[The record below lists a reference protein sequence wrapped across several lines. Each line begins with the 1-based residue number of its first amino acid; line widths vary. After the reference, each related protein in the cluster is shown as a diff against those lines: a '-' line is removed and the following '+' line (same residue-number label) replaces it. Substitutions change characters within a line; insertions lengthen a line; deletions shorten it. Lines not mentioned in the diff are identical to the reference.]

1 MKIVN
6 VQNLTKIYRRPFK
19 KNGTKA
25 LNELSFS
32 MKKGEC
38 LGVIGPNGSGKTTLF
53 KCLLGFLKP
62 TSGNITLFEQ
72 NSHLADLR
80 LKIGFLYEKINV
92 YADLTPFELLTY
104 FGKLYKL
111 DKNIIKDKIE
121 ELLTFVDLSAYS
133 HIKAKNFSKGMIQ
146 RLGIALTL
154 INDSELLI
162 FDEPTSGLDPIGI
175 IQISTILRKLRD
187 QGKTIILSSHILSH
201 IEDIC
206 SDIIIL
212 KKGKI
217 TRSGKLSTLIT
228 TTNKYRI
235 DLDLKE
241 NDKPEIAID
250 KLKESGFSI
259 SSSKYTNKDLEDIF
273 FEIMGEE

>member
-6 VQNLTKIYRRPFK
+6 VQNLNKIYRRPFSK
-19 KNGTKA
+19 KGTLA
-25 LNELSFS
+25 LNNLSFS
-32 MKKGEC
+32 MEKGEC

-62 TSGNITLFEQ
+62 TSGKITLFEQ
-72 NSHLADLR
+72 DTHISNLR

-92 YADLTPFELLTY
+92 YADLTPFELLTC

-111 DKNIIKDKIE
+111 EKKIIKEKIK
-121 ELLTFVDLSAYS
+121 ELLSFVDLSE
-133 HIKAKNFSKGMIQ
+133 HTHVKAKKFSKGMIQ

-154 INDSELLI
+154 INNSELLI

-175 IQISTILRKLRD
+175 IQISNILKKLRE

-212 KKGKI
+212 KKGTNI
-217 TRSGKLSTLIT
+217 RSGKLSTLIAA
-228 TTNKYRI
+228 TNRYRI
-235 DLDLKE
+235 DLDLK
-241 NDKPEIAID
+241 NKDNPALAID
-250 KLKESGFSI
+250 KLTESGFSI
-259 SSSKYTNKDLEDIF
+259 LKSEYTNKDLEDIF
-273 FEIMGEE
+273 FEIMEKE

>member
-19 KNGTKA
+19 KNGIKA